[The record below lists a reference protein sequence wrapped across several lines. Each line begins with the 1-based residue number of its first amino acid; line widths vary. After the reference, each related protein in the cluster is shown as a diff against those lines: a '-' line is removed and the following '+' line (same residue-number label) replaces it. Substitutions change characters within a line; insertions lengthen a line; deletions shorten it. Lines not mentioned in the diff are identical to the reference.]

1 MKSKAAQEPCFCD
14 RMNIGEPGVSCGDCP
29 TRDYK
34 PTSGWK
40 LVPVEP
46 TPEMMKCA
54 DFIMGAD
61 PRFMRMTWQAMLA
74 VAPQLV
80 AWHNPRADI
89 LRDALREI
97 ADSKNLTATSAQFAR
112 HLQRLASKALT
123 EDAMSEPHPPQA

>member
-1 MKSKAAQEPCFCD
+1 
-14 RMNIGEPGVSCGDCP
+14 
-29 TRDYK
+29 
-34 PTSGWK
+34 
-40 LVPVEP
+40 
-46 TPEMMKCA
+46 MMKCA